1 MQLPNFAH
9 ALWCLVGPRWPD
21 RRWPSAQRRE
31 CVAGAPSVP
40 PRLLLA
46 VPLGRTDLPGS
57 RIDPT
62 HLGGVRASCPR
73 DQSSTV
79 GFPVFIPSWL
89 VTANKDTE
97 TQHFKYRLPKEVKAV
112 GCALST
118 LCDQRLQS
126 YSTAS
131 AALIES
137 LHERKLQVLD
147 SISGRQSGWSTGLSP
162 LLSRE
167 HTAL

>member
-1 MQLPNFAH
+1 MPALKTDDTVRKVLGRLQLPNFSH

-21 RRWPSAQRRE
+21 RKWPSAQRRE

-73 DQSSTV
+73 DQPSTV

-89 VTANKDTE
+89 VSDRNKLLR
-97 TQHFKYRLPKEVKAV
+97 K
-112 GCALST
+112 
-118 LCDQRLQS
+118 
-126 YSTAS
+126 S
-131 AALIES
+131 AEPTRAAGGSWLYWVLGQLWVQTYLFGIELWQDILKTSQLI
-137 LHERKLQVLD
+137 RYMVWD
-147 SISGRQSGWSTGLSP
+147 DP
-162 LLSRE
+162 
-167 HTAL
+167 